1 MSKTLRVLGLAV
13 VILMTSAVVHAEPFT
28 ILPNGDLVFNTS
40 LSTAGTFIR
49 AQPPQYHYSAI
60 IYTMRVF
67 PLVLPTNGSEELVA
81 DVGVVPEPASM
92 VLAGTGLI
100 AAFFRRRKRT

>member
-1 MSKTLRVLGLAV
+1 
-13 VILMTSAVVHAEPFT
+13 
-28 ILPNGDLVFNTS
+28 
-40 LSTAGTFIR
+40 
-49 AQPPQYHYSAI
+49 
-60 IYTMRVF
+60 MRVF
-67 PLVLPTNGSEELVA
+67 PLVRPTNGSEDLVA